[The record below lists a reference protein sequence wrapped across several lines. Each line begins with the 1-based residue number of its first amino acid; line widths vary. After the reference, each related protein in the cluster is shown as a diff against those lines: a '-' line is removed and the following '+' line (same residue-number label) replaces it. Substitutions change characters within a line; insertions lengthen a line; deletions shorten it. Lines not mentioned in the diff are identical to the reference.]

1 MPRRLTSWM
10 FAAVL
15 LFALTRCAG
24 PKGAAAYHDDQM
36 DFGAIRN
43 VAVVPF
49 ANLTRDTLAGDRVRD
64 VFSTML
70 LATNAVYVVPPGEV
84 ARGVAKAAVVTA
96 SAPSTEEIVKLG
108 QMLKVDAVITGVVK
122 EYGEVRSG
130 SATGNVVA
138 LSVQIAETATGKVV
152 WAGAST
158 KGGITF
164 SARLLGGGGAPLND
178 VTEKAVLDLLDKLLK

>member
-1 MPRRLTSWM
+1 MPSRLTSWM

-49 ANLTRDTLAGDRVRD
+49 TNLTRDTLAADRVRD

-84 ARGVAKAAVVTA
+84 ARGVSKASVV
-96 SAPSTEEIVKLG
+96 SATSPSTEEIVKLG
-108 QMLKVDAVITGVVK
+108 QMLKVDAIVTGVVK

-130 SATGNVVA
+130 SATGNVVSV
-138 LSVQIAETATGKVV
+138 SVQIAETATGKVV

-158 KGGITF
+158 K
-164 SARLLGGGGAPLND
+164 
-178 VTEKAVLDLLDKLLK
+178 